1 MIGRKMTTVLVKNA
15 SVIYGKPFGDV
26 VSIDAMKNSFAAESQ
41 SVPKKAHCLGL
52 DLNGF
57 LTRRNF

>member
-41 SVPKKAHCLGL
+41 RPKCVPKKGRLG
-52 DLNGF
+52 
-57 LTRRNF
+57 RVAK